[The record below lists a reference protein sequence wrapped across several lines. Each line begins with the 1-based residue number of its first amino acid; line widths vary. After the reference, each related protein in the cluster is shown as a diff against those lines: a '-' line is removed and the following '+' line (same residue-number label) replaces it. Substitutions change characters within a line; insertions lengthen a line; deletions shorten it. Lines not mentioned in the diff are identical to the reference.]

1 MCKLT
6 RADSDEEKNKGK
18 ADDTMDPDEA
28 KDEEEDHDSV
38 DSDGENDQDILDQ
51 GLTDQDI
58 ANFEEGLN
66 EESDSERADWV
77 DVNSGGVDDG
87 DWMTPNNRAAMVK
100 DAGRMLLDGFRKL

>member
-1 MCKLT
+1 MNFI

-18 ADDTMDPDEA
+18 SDDTPDSDEG
-28 KDEEEDHDSV
+28 KDEEEDHEGV

-66 EESDSERADWV
+66 EESDSERAGWV
-77 DVNSGGVDDG
+77 DVTSGGVDDG
-87 DWMTPNNRAAMVK
+87 DWTKSDKRVAMVK
-100 DAGRMLLDGFRKL
+100 DAGRILLEGFRKL